1 MKVRADI
8 VALIRDGR
16 SDRAIARELG
26 ISRRTAGTVR
36 RTVGAPPAKT
46 VYTLTPEQM
55 WHTFARPTYTGG
67 HMDWTGPTNHAGTP
81 VIKRQHVTYS
91 ARGMAFRRRY
101 GRDPVGYVRATCDRP
116 GCVAE
121 EHVADAPMRAELNAQ
136 YNAIFGGAR

>member
-1 MKVRADI
+1 MRTRADV
-8 VALIRDGR
+8 VALIRDGK

-26 ISRRTAGTVR
+26 IARREAAATR
-36 RTVGAPPAKT
+36 RAVGAPPVKT
-46 VYTLTPEQM
+46 VYTLTVEQM
-55 WHTFARPTYTGG
+55 WHTYARPTYTGG

-81 VIKRQHVTYS
+81 IVKRRQVSHS
-91 ARGMAFRRRY
+91 ARGIAFRRRY